1 MIKLTEDEIL
11 EMVLTERFAE
21 MKFAEFSA
29 DWEDE
34 KREIIYD
41 MLKQDFEPMDVLGF
55 QWGMFLEDQLKT
67 VMENY
72 NVEWKA
78 YFAQHLKERD

>member
-29 DWEDE
+29 DGVC
-34 KREIIYD
+34 
-41 MLKQDFEPMDVLGF
+41 QDSWHHFVSI
-55 QWGMFLEDQLKT
+55 
-67 VMENY
+67 
-72 NVEWKA
+72 
-78 YFAQHLKERD
+78 